1 MNVRGSLVALAM
13 AAALVAAGAAPARA
27 QGSSFGPKDAKE
39 TYYWVSQNTFLPL
52 FVQYDFVG
60 MKKIAEQLHVQ
71 VRVAGPTGTDL
82 AGFIASVEEVCAQK
96 PAGVSVVGGWDP
108 SLTEAVNKC
117 IEMGVPTVV
126 DDGDLPQ
133 SKRLSYIGTSW
144 TSIGQEQ
151 AKVIMREL
159 PGGGKIALLSLINA
173 DNMREGVKGFTDYL
187 AANGGGKYKI
197 VASEDTGTDSAKAAA
212 NTAAIL
218 AAHPDVSAFAGFDSE
233 SGPGIVQALTE
244 AGKQPGDIKVTA
256 MEQTPAFFKQAKAG
270 WVQGIVV
277 QNRELFIYY
286 AIKALYDFNH
296 NGLRT
301 LGLTGF
307 KAQSIP
313 HIIDTGVLV
322 VGKGNV
328 DDVLTALKV
337 P

>member
-1 MNVRGSLVALAM
+1 MTKIFVRLLPAL
-13 AAALVAAGAAPARA
+13 LLCAGALPARA
-27 QGSSFGPKDAKE
+27 QETSFGPPDAKE
-39 TYYWVSQNTFLPL
+39 VYYWVSQNTFLPL

-60 MKKIAEQLHVQ
+60 MKRIADELHVQ

-82 AGFIASVEEVCAQK
+82 PGFIAAVEEVCAQH
-96 PAGVSVVGGWDP
+96 PAGISVVGGWDP

-117 IEMGVPTVV
+117 VDMGVPTVV
-126 DDGDLPQ
+126 GDGDLPQ
-133 SKRLSYIGTSW
+133 SKRLGYIGTSW

-151 AKVIMREL
+151 AKTLMREL
-159 PGGGKIALLSLINA
+159 PNGGKIAMLSLINA
-173 DNMREGVKGFTDYL
+173 DNMREGVKGFRDFL
-187 AANGGGKYKI
+187 AANGGGKYDI
-197 VASEDTGTDSAKAAA
+197 VASEDTGTDSTKAAA

-218 AAHPDVSAFAGFDSE
+218 AAHPDIAAFAGFDSE

-244 AGKQPGDIKVTA
+244 AGKQPGEVKVTA
-256 MEQTPAFFKQAKAG
+256 MEQTPALFKRAKEG

-286 AIKALYDFNH
+286 AVKSLYEFNH

-307 KAQSIP
+307 KGQTIP

-322 VGKGNV
+322 VGKSNV
-328 DDVLTALKV
+328 DDILTALKV
-337 P
+337 N